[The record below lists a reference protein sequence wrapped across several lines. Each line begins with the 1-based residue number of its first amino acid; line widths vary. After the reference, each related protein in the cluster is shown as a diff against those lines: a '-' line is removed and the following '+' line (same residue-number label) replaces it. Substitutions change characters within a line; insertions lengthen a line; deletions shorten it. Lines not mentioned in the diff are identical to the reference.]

1 MPSQH
6 PTNAVPGHA
15 PDGAALAKLGPKL
28 RNHGARV
35 NLCLNGNEPKR
46 GAVDGKAAE

>member
-6 PTNAVPGHA
+6 PTNAVSGHA
-15 PDGAALAKLGPKL
+15 PDGAGLAKLGPKL

-35 NLCLNGNEPKR
+35 NLCLNGYEPKR

>member
-35 NLCLNGNEPKR
+35 NLRLDRDDPEGGP
-46 GAVDGKAAE
+46 VDWKAAE